1 MIFDNLPILS
11 YTLPFLSTLPRV
23 GAKDIA
29 GIHLP
34 TNVKFQ
40 SPAYTSVDTEETVE
54 PYTTEKMSGIPG
66 GYLPL
71 TECFQIMKVDFNNL
85 QVKTARLLLTFVV
98 VLFVCLFVCFQSWF
112 LCVAPTLLEL
122 TL

>member
-1 MIFDNLPILS
+1 MIPASAVIFGMAVECAEIRRHH
-11 YTLPFLSTLPRV
+11 RV

-29 GIHLP
+29 GIQLP
-34 TNVKFQ
+34 TNVRFQ
-40 SPAYTSVDTEETVE
+40 SPASSSVDLEEMVE

-85 QVKTARLLLTFVV
+85 Q
-98 VLFVCLFVCFQSWF
+98 S
-112 LCVAPTLLEL
+112 
-122 TL
+122 